1 MEDWEWEKIGRVF
14 FHRAFGAPFLDFWVA
29 IADLGRE
36 SRRPDCFG
44 VFLFISTYAIL
55 YTPCGAERWN
65 RSENDDGKE
74 NSSGYFRRAVFGA
87 RCVLYVGCQCDREN

>member
-14 FHRAFGAPFLDFWVA
+14 FHRALGAPFLDFWVA

-87 RCVLYVGCQCDREN
+87 RCVLYVGCQCD